1 MSGLCLNNMGCGNS
15 LDRHSSSS
23 DHNPVP
29 CRLDL
34 TPRQLELIR
43 FSWDL
48 IQKDMLVTG
57 LEIYANFLKNLE
69 SEILLLFPKI
79 IHTDE
84 NNERLI
90 VHEENLQHHVMIVM
104 KGIGKVV
111 DNLDNPA
118 LIHSFLSYVGQRHVQ
133 SNVKPHMLER
143 LWPSIDDS
151 FRTVLQDV
159 YTPDVRS
166 SWRCVI
172 DFMIEKIAETMEEA
186 ERKQDFRLANDKN
199 CSFAHLAD

>member
-1 MSGLCLNNMGCGNS
+1 MGCGTS
-15 LDRHSSSS
+15 IDGQSPSSEKTP
-23 DHNPVP
+23 DP
-29 CRLDL
+29 CRPDL
-34 TPRQLELIR
+34 TPRQQELVLY
-43 FSWDL
+43 SWDL

-79 IHTDE
+79 IQTDE
-84 NNERLI
+84 HNEKLT

-111 DNLDNPA
+111 DNLHNPA
-118 LIHSFLSYVGQRHVQ
+118 LIQSFLSYVGQRHVQ

-143 LWPSIDDS
+143 LWSSIDDS

-159 YTPDVRS
+159 YTPDVRT
-166 SWRCVI
+166 SWKIVV
-172 DFMIEKIAETMEEA
+172 DFMIEKIAESMEEA
-186 ERKQDFRLANDKN
+186 EKKQDFRLANDRN
-199 CSFAHLAD
+199 SSFAHLAD

>member
-1 MSGLCLNNMGCGNS
+1 MGCGNS
-15 LDRHSSSS
+15 LDRHSSQS
-23 DHNPVP
+23 DHKSVP
-29 CRLDL
+29 YRPDL
-34 TPRQLELIR
+34 TPRQQELLR

-79 IHTDE
+79 IQTDKD
-84 NNERLI
+84 NERLI

-118 LIHSFLSYVGQRHVQ
+118 LIQSFLSYVGQRHVQ
-133 SNVKPHMLER
+133 SKVKPHMLER

-159 YTPDVRS
+159 YTPEVRS
-166 SWRCVI
+166 SWQRVI
-172 DFMIEKIAETMEEA
+172 NFMIDKISESMEEA
-186 ERKQDFRLANDKN
+186 EQKQDFRLANDKN
-199 CSFAHLAD
+199 SSFAHLAD